1 MKKELHGLG
10 LLIGLAV
17 AGCASTTPTVEAPR
31 NESTVQILEE
41 IGFTIIEDEKVGG
54 DLQLEYDA
62 ALRYLDQGRHEEGV
76 AALERVAAAAPNLT
90 APLID
95 LGIAYHRSG
104 RSGRSGDLEKAE
116 QYLLQALAL
125 NPEHPSAHNE
135 LGIIYRE
142 TGRFAEARQSYQAAL
157 DVYPGYHHAR
167 RNLAIL
173 CDLYLAD
180 LNCALENYEA
190 YMKTVPE
197 DKEAEMW
204 IADIRGRLG
213 R

>member
-1 MKKELHGLG
+1 MKKLINAFG
-10 LLIGLAV
+10 LLIGLTI
-17 AGCASTTPTVEAPR
+17 AGCATSPAPSTSAVEAPR
-31 NESTVQILEE
+31 NQSTVQILEE
-41 IGFTIIEDEKVGG
+41 IGFTIIEDENVGV
-54 DLQLEYDA
+54 DVQLEYDA
-62 ALRYLDQGRHEEGV
+62 ALRHLEQGQHEQGV
-76 AALERVAAAAPNLT
+76 AALERIAATSPNLT

-104 RSGRSGDLEKAE
+104 DLEKAE
-116 QYLLQALAL
+116 AYLQQAVAL

-135 LGIIYRE
+135 LGIIYRK

-157 DVYPGYHHAR
+157 AVYPGYHHAR

-180 LNCALENYEA
+180 PGCALENYEA
-190 YMKTVPE
+190 YMQTVPE

-204 IADIRGRLG
+204 IADLRGRLG

>member
-1 MKKELHGLG
+1 MKKRINAFG
-10 LLIGLAV
+10 LLIGFTI
-17 AGCASTTPTVEAPR
+17 AGCATSPAPTTSVVEAPR
-31 NESTVQILEE
+31 NQSTVQILEE
-41 IGFTIIEDEKVGG
+41 ICFTIIEDEKVGI
-54 DLQLEYDA
+54 DVQLEYDA
-62 ALRYLDQGRHEEGV
+62 ALRDLEQGRHEEGV
-76 AALERVAAAAPNLT
+76 AALERIAATSPNLT

-95 LGIAYHRSG
+95 LGIAYHS
-104 RSGRSGDLEKAE
+104 SGDLEEAE
-116 QYLLQALAL
+116 AYLQQAVAL

-135 LGIIYRE
+135 LGIIYRK

-157 DVYPGYHHAR
+157 AVYPGYHHAR

-180 LNCALENYEA
+180 LSCALENYEA
-190 YMKTVPE
+190 YMQTVPE

-204 IADIRGRLG
+204 IADLRGRLG

>member
-1 MKKELHGLG
+1 MKIHCNW
-10 LLIGLAV
+10 LALVTCIVV
-17 AGCASTTPTVEAPR
+17 AGCATAPKQEQEPR
-31 NESTVQILEE
+31 NDSTVQILEE
-41 IGFTIIEDEKVGG
+41 IGFTIIEDDKVGG
-54 DLQLEYDA
+54 DLQIQYDA
-62 ALRYLDQGRHEEGV
+62 ALRMLEQGQYEQGV
-76 AALERVAAAAPNLT
+76 AALEAVAAAAPNLT

-95 LGIAYHRSG
+95 LGIAHHRAG
-104 RSGRSGDLEKAE
+104 NLEKAE
-116 QYLLQALAL
+116 EYLLKAVAI

-142 TGRFAEARQSYQAAL
+142 TGRFEEARQSYLAAL
-157 DVYPGYHHAR
+157 AIYPGYHHAR

-204 IADIRGRLG
+204 IADIRALLG
-213 R
+213 Q

>member
-1 MKKELHGLG
+1 MNTHCNW
-10 LLIGLAV
+10 LALV
-17 AGCASTTPTVEAPR
+17 TCIVVTGCATTSKQEQEQEPPS
-31 NESTVQILEE
+31 ESTVRILEE
-41 IGFTIIEDEKVGG
+41 IGFTIIEDDQVGG
-54 DLQLEYDA
+54 DLQIQYDA
-62 ALRYLDQGRHEEGV
+62 ALRMLEQGQYDQGV
-76 AALERVAAAAPNLT
+76 AALEAVAAAAPNLT

-95 LGIAYHRSG
+95 LGIAHHRAG
-104 RSGRSGDLEKAE
+104 NLEKAE
-116 QYLLQALAL
+116 EYLLQALAI

-142 TGRFAEARQSYQAAL
+142 TGRFEEARQSYLAAL
-157 DVYPGYHHAR
+157 AIYPGYHHAR

-190 YMKTVPE
+190 YMQTVPE

-204 IADIRGRLG
+204 IADIRARLG
-213 R
+213 Q

>member
-1 MKKELHGLG
+1 MKKGIHGLG

-17 AGCASTTPTVEAPR
+17 AGCASTTSTVEAPR

-41 IGFTIIEDEKVGG
+41 IGFTIVEDEKVGG

-62 ALRYLDQGRHEEGV
+62 ALRQLEQGRHDEGV
-76 AALERVAAAAPNLT
+76 AALERVAASAPKLT

-95 LGIAYHRSG
+95 LGIAYHRA
-104 RSGRSGDLEKAE
+104 GDLEKAE

-125 NPEHPSAHNE
+125 NPEHPSAYNE
-135 LGIIYRE
+135 LGIVYRE

-190 YMKTVPE
+190 YMQTVPE